1 MRKQGDTQNM
11 QQTGRAYTP
20 AEIKSLRLKGAMY
33 IRMSTELQV
42 ESPENQERAIR
53 TYAALYGIEI
63 INTYA
68 DLGVSGINTEKREQ
82 FQTMIDD
89 VEQGRNTYNI
99 VLYLDESRWGRFVDS
114 READYHR
121 MRLERKNVLCQSC
134 EKPLT
139 LTSNIADRIMTL
151 LRDESAS
158 DYCRQLSQ
166 KVWAGQCNLVAK
178 GYRQGGVAGFGL
190 RRMLLDE
197 AGNPKQELAMGQR
210 KSLLT
215 ERVILMPGSDEEC
228 RIVLWIYDQFIA
240 GSSETEIAAQLNA
253 KGVENHFG
261 RPWSRGTVCE
271 VLTNEKYVG
280 NNLFNRTSGKMKSRA
295 KPNPE
300 SEWVRKNRAFEPVVD
315 MERFCTV
322 QDIYR
327 ERNKKTT
334 DEELLQGLRDLYA
347 NQGCLSA
354 LIIDEADFLP
364 PSSLIRTRFGGLLRV
379 YQIIGYTPK
388 RDYQYVAINQRL
400 RALHAEIVAD
410 VVRTIERL
418 CGRRIP
424 IDLESCLLELN
435 NYLFVSVVISR
446 CFTTPA
452 GTRRWKIRFD
462 SGLHP
467 DITVAVR
474 MDTRNEKIQDYYI
487 LPALEFSC
495 EQIKLSEDNVGF
507 LDSFRTDTLDYLLN
521 LSVNIS
527 LDKAVEDG
535 SRCNCTYSH

>member
-1 MRKQGDTQNM
+1 MKL
-11 QQTGRAYTP
+11 
-20 AEIKSLRLKGAMY
+20 KSLRLKGAMY

-53 TYAALYGIEI
+53 AYAAQYGIEI
-63 INTYA
+63 IQTYA

-82 FQTMIDD
+82 FQSLMTD

-121 MRLERKNVLCQSC
+121 MRLERKNVVCQSC

-139 LTSNIADRIMTL
+139 LSSNIADRIMTL

-178 GYRQGGVAGFGL
+178 GYRQGGAAGFGL
-190 RRMLLDE
+190 RRMLLSE
-197 AGNPKQELAMGQR
+197 TGSPKQELAIGQR

-215 ERVILMPGSDEEC
+215 ERVILRPGPDEE
-228 RIVLWIYDQFIA
+228 REIVLWIYDQFIA
-240 GSSETEIAAQLNA
+240 GTSETEIATQLNTR
-253 KGVENHFG
+253 GITNHFG

-295 KPNPE
+295 RPNPE
-300 SEWVRKNRAFEPVVD
+300 TEWVRKEHAFEAIVD
-315 MERFCTV
+315 PQRFYTV
-322 QDIYR
+322 QGIYQ
-327 ERNKKTT
+327 ERSKKIT
-334 DEELLQGLRDLYA
+334 DDELLQGLRDLYA
-347 NQGCLSA
+347 KQGRLSA
-354 LIIDEADFLP
+354 LIIDEAEYLP
-364 PSSLIRTRFGGLLRV
+364 PSSLFRTRFGGLLRAYRMV
-379 YQIIGYTPK
+379 GYTPE
-388 RDYQYVAINQRL
+388 RNYQYVAINQHLRL
-400 RALHAEIVAD
+400 LHAEIVAD
-410 VVRTIERL
+410 VVQNIEKL

-424 IDLESCLLELN
+424 IDPDHCLLELN
-435 NYLFVSVVISR
+435 YHLFISIVISR
-446 CFTTPA
+446 CFTTPS
-452 GTRRWKIRFD
+452 GSRSWKIRFD
-462 SGLHP
+462 CGFHP

-474 MDTRNEKIQDYYI
+474 MDTRNEAIKDYYI
-487 LPALEFSC
+487 LPALEFSQ
-495 EQIKLSEDNVGF
+495 EQVRLMEDNIGF
-507 LDSFRTDTLDYLLN
+507 LDSFRADNLDYLLD

-527 LDKAVEDG
+527 LDKAVANG
-535 SRCNCTYSH
+535 VRCNNVYSR

>member
-1 MRKQGDTQNM
+1 ML
-11 QQTGRAYTP
+11 QTGTAYTP
-20 AEIKSLRLKGAMY
+20 SQIQSLRLKGAMY

-53 TYAALYGIEI
+53 TYAAQYGIEI
-63 INTYA
+63 IKTYA

-82 FQTMIDD
+82 FQTLIDD
-89 VEQGRNTYNI
+89 VEKGRSTFNI

-166 KVWAGQCNLVAK
+166 KVWVGQCNLVTK
-178 GYRQGGVAGFGL
+178 GFRQGGVAGFGL

-197 AGNPKQELAMGQR
+197 TGRPKQELAMGQR

-215 ERVILMPGSDEEC
+215 ERVILMPGPEDEC
-228 RIVLWIYDQFIA
+228 QIVLWIYDQFIA
-240 GSSETEIAAQLNA
+240 GISETEIATQLNV
-253 KGVENHFG
+253 KGVKTHFG

-280 NNLFNRTSGKMKSRA
+280 NNLFNRTSGKMKSKA

-300 SEWVRKNRAFEPVVD
+300 SEWVRKEHAFEPVVD
-315 MERFCTV
+315 MERFCNV
-322 QDIYR
+322 QGIYR
-327 ERNKKTT
+327 ERSKKTT

-347 NQGCLSA
+347 RQGRLSA

-364 PSSLIRTRFGGLLRV
+364 PCSLIRNRFGGLLRV
-379 YQIIGYTPK
+379 YQMIGYSPEH
-388 RDYQYVAINQRL
+388 DYKYIAINQRL
-400 RALHAEIVAD
+400 RVLHAEIVDD
-410 VVRTIERL
+410 VVHRIEIL
-418 CGRRIP
+418 CGRQIP
-424 IDLESCLLELN
+424 IDPKSCLLELN
-435 NYLFVSVVISR
+435 HNLSVSIVISR
-446 CFTTPA
+446 CSITPA

-474 MDTRNEKIQDYYI
+474 MDTRNEAIHDYYI
-487 LPALEFSC
+487 LPALEFSY
-495 EQIKLSEDNVGF
+495 EQIKLSEDNIGF

-527 LDKAVEDG
+527 LDKAVEYG
-535 SRCNCTYSH
+535 ARGNSTYFH

>member
-1 MRKQGDTQNM
+1 M

-20 AEIKSLRLKGAMY
+20 SEIKSLRLKCAMY

-53 TYAALYGIEI
+53 AYADQYGIEI
-63 INTYA
+63 VKIYA
-68 DLGVSGINTEKREQ
+68 DLGVSGITTEKREQ
-82 FQTMIDD
+82 FQALIDD
-89 VEQGRNTYNI
+89 VEQGRNTFNI

-114 READYHR
+114 REAEYHR
-121 MRLERKNVLCQSC
+121 MRLERRNVVCQSC

-166 KVWAGQCNLVAK
+166 KVWAGQCNLVTK
-178 GYRQGGVAGFGL
+178 GFRQGGVAGFGL

-197 AGNPKQELAMGQR
+197 AGNPKQELTMGQR

-215 ERVILMPGSDEEC
+215 ERVILMPGPDDE
-228 RIVLWIYDQFIA
+228 RQIVLWIYDQFIA
-240 GSSETEIAAQLNA
+240 GSSETEIAALLNA
-253 KGVENHFG
+253 QGVKNHFG
-261 RPWSRGTVCE
+261 RLWSRGTVCE

-280 NNLFNRTSGKMKSRA
+280 NNLFNRTSGKMKSKA
-295 KPNPE
+295 KSNPE
-300 SEWVRKNRAFEPVVD
+300 SEWVRKDHAFEPVVD

-322 QDIYR
+322 QKIYR

-334 DEELLQGLRDLYA
+334 DDELLQGLRDLYA
-347 NQGCLSA
+347 RQGRLSA
-354 LIIDEADFLP
+354 LIIDEADFMP
-364 PSSLIRTRFGGLLRV
+364 PSSLIRTRFGGLLRA
-379 YQIIGYTPK
+379 YRMIGYTPD
-388 RDYQYVAINQRL
+388 RDYQYVVINQRL

-424 IDLESCLLELN
+424 IDPESCLMELN
-435 NYLFVSVVISR
+435 CNLFVSIVISR
-446 CFTTPA
+446 CFTTPS
-452 GTRRWKIRFD
+452 GIRRWKIRFD

-474 MDTRNEKIQDYYI
+474 MDTRNEAIHDYYI
-487 LPALEFSC
+487 LPALEFSHG
-495 EQIKLSEDNVGF
+495 QLKLSENNVGF

-535 SRCNCTYSH
+535 ARGNNTYSH

>member
-1 MRKQGDTQNM
+1 M
-11 QQTGRAYTP
+11 QQMGRSYTP
-20 AEIKSLRLKGAMY
+20 SEIKSLHLKGAMY

-53 TYAALYGIEI
+53 DYAAQYGIEI
-63 INTYA
+63 VKVYA
-68 DLGVSGINTEKREQ
+68 DLGVSGITTEKREQ
-82 FQTMIDD
+82 FQTLIDD
-89 VEQGRNTYNI
+89 VEQGRNTYQI
-99 VLYLDESRWGRFVDS
+99 VLYLDESRWGRFIDS

-121 MRLERKNVLCQSC
+121 MRLERKNVVCQSC

-166 KVWAGQCNLVAK
+166 KVWAGQCNLVTK
-178 GYRQGGVAGFGL
+178 GFRQGGVAGFGL

-197 AGNPKQELAMGQR
+197 TGSPKQELAIGQR

-215 ERVILMPGSDEEC
+215 ERVILMPGPDMER

-240 GSSETEIAAQLNA
+240 GNNETEIAAQLNA
-253 KGVENHFG
+253 QEVKNHFG
-261 RPWSRGTVCE
+261 RPWTRGTVCE

-280 NNLFNRTSGKMKSRA
+280 NNLFNRTSGKMKSKA

-300 SEWVRKNRAFEPVVD
+300 NEWIRKDRAFEPIVD
-315 MERFCTV
+315 VERFYTV
-322 QDIYR
+322 QGIYR

-347 NQGCLSA
+347 CQGRLSA
-354 LIIDEADFLP
+354 LIIDESDSLP
-364 PSSLIRTRFGGLLRV
+364 PSSLFRTRFGGLLRA
-379 YQIIGYTPK
+379 YRMIGYTPE

-400 RALHAEIVAD
+400 RILHADIVAD
-410 VVRTIERL
+410 VIRRIESL
-418 CGRRIP
+418 CGRQIF
-424 IDLESCLLELN
+424 IDPESCLLELN
-435 NYLFVSVVISR
+435 YNLFISVVISR

-452 GTRRWKIRFD
+452 GNRRWKIRFD

-474 MDTRNEKIQDYYI
+474 MDTRNEAIQDYYI
-487 LPALEFSC
+487 LPALEFSH
-495 EQIKLSEDNVGF
+495 EQIRLSEDNVGF

-521 LSVNIS
+521 LCVNIS
-527 LDKAVEDG
+527 LDKAVENG
-535 SRCNCTYSH
+535 SRSNCTYSR

>member
-1 MRKQGDTQNM
+1 M
-11 QQTGRAYTP
+11 QPTGTAYTP
-20 AEIKSLRLKGAMY
+20 TEIKSLHLKGAMY

-53 TYAALYGIEI
+53 TYAAEYGIEI
-63 INTYA
+63 VKTYA

-82 FQTMIDD
+82 FQTLLDD
-89 VEQGRNTYNI
+89 VEQGRNDYDI

-114 READYHR
+114 REAEYHR
-121 MRLERKNVLCQSC
+121 MRLERKNVTCQSC

-139 LTSNIADRIMTL
+139 LSSNLADRIMTL

-158 DYCRQLSQ
+158 EYCRQLSQ

-197 AGNPKQELAMGQR
+197 AGRPKQELAIGQR

-215 ERVILMPGSDEEC
+215 ERVILMPGPDEEC
-228 RIVLWIYDQFIA
+228 QTVLWIYDQFIA
-240 GSSETEIAAQLNA
+240 GSSETDIALQLNA
-253 KGVENHFG
+253 RGVKNHFG

-300 SEWVRKNRAFEPVVD
+300 SEWVRKNHAFEPVVD
-315 MERFCTV
+315 MERFITV
-322 QDIYR
+322 QGIYR
-327 ERNKKTT
+327 ERNRRTT
-334 DEELLQGLRDLYA
+334 DEELLQGLRDLYTR
-347 NQGCLSA
+347 QGRLSA

-364 PSSLIRTRFGGLLRV
+364 PSSLISNRFGGLLRV
-379 YQIIGYTPK
+379 YQMIGYTPK

-400 RALHAEIVAD
+400 RSLHREIIAD
-410 VVRTIERL
+410 VVSTIENL

-424 IDLESCLLELN
+424 IDPESYLLELN
-435 NYLFVSVVISR
+435 HNLFVSVVISR
-446 CFTTPA
+446 CFTTTA
-452 GTRRWKIRFD
+452 GTQRWKIRFD
-462 SGLHP
+462 SGLRP

-474 MDTRNEKIQDYYI
+474 MDVHNQAIHDYYI
-487 LPALEFSC
+487 LPALEFSH
-495 EQIKLSEDNVGF
+495 EQLKLSEENAGF
-507 LDSFRTDTLDYLLN
+507 LDGFRTDTLDYLLK
-521 LSVNIS
+521 LSVNIP
-527 LDKAVEDG
+527 LDKAVEHG
-535 SRCNCTYSH
+535 TWGNSAYSH

>member
-1 MRKQGDTQNM
+1 M

-53 TYAALYGIEI
+53 TYATEYGIEI
-63 INTYA
+63 IKTYA

-82 FQTMIDD
+82 FQTLIDD
-89 VEQGRNTYNI
+89 VEQGRNAFNI

-166 KVWAGQCNLVAK
+166 KVWAGQCNLVTK
-178 GYRQGGVAGFGL
+178 GFRQGGVAGFGL

-197 AGNPKQELAMGQR
+197 TGSPKQELAMGQR

-215 ERVILMPGSDEEC
+215 ERVILMPGPDVE
-228 RIVLWIYDQFIA
+228 RRDVLWIYDQFIA
-240 GSSETEIAAQLNA
+240 GTNESEIATQLNA
-253 KGVENHFG
+253 KGVKNHFG

-271 VLTNEKYVG
+271 VLTNEKYLG
-280 NNLFNRTSGKMKSRA
+280 NNLFNRTSGKMKSKA

-300 SEWVRKNRAFEPVVD
+300 SEWVRKDRAFEPIVD
-315 MERFCTV
+315 VERFYTV
-322 QDIYR
+322 QGIYR

-334 DEELLQGLRDLYA
+334 DEELLQGLRDLHA
-347 NQGCLSA
+347 KQGRLSA

-364 PSSLIRTRFGGLLRV
+364 PSSLFRTRFGGLLLAYRM
-379 YQIIGYTPK
+379 IGYTPE
-388 RDYQYVAINQRL
+388 RNYQYVVINQRL
-400 RALHAEIVAD
+400 RALHAEIVD
-410 VVRTIERL
+410 EVVRSIERL

-424 IDLESCLLELN
+424 IDPESYLLELN
-435 NYLFVSVVISR
+435 YNLFISVVISR
-446 CFTTPA
+446 CFTTPT

-474 MDTRNEKIQDYYI
+474 MDTRNEAIKDYYI
-487 LPALEFSC
+487 LPALEFSHG
-495 EQIKLSEDNVGF
+495 QLKLSEDNTGF
-507 LDSFRTDTLDYLLN
+507 LDGFRTDTLDYLLN
-521 LSVNIS
+521 LSINIS
-527 LDKAVEDG
+527 LDKAVEHG
-535 SRCNCTYSH
+535 AWGRSAYSH

>member
-1 MRKQGDTQNM
+1 M
-11 QQTGRAYTP
+11 QPAGTAYT
-20 AEIKSLRLKGAMY
+20 ASEIKSLRLKGAMY

-53 TYAALYGIEI
+53 TYAAEYGIEI
-63 INTYA
+63 IKTYA

-82 FQTMIDD
+82 FQALIDD
-89 VEQGRNTYNI
+89 VEQGRNGYNI

-114 READYHR
+114 REAEYHR
-121 MRLERKNVLCQSC
+121 MRLERRNVVCQSC
-134 EKPLT
+134 EKPVT
-139 LTSNIADRIMTL
+139 LTSNLADRIMTL

-166 KVWAGQCNLVAK
+166 KVWAGQCNLVSK

-197 AGNPKQELAMGQR
+197 AGRPKQELAMGQR

-215 ERVILMPGSDEEC
+215 ERVILMPGPDEEC
-228 RIVLWIYDQFIA
+228 RTVLWMYDQFIA
-240 GSSETEIAAQLNA
+240 GSSETDIAAQLNA
-253 KGVENHFG
+253 QGVKTHFG

-300 SEWVRKNRAFEPVVD
+300 SEWVRKEHAFEPVVD
-315 MERFCTV
+315 MERFYTV
-322 QDIYR
+322 QGIYR
-327 ERNKKTT
+327 ERNKKAT

-347 NQGCLSA
+347 SQGRLSA

-364 PSSLIRTRFGGLLRV
+364 PSSLISNRFGGLLRV
-379 YQIIGYTPK
+379 YQMIGYTPK
-388 RDYQYVAINQRL
+388 RDFQYVAINQRL
-400 RALHAEIVAD
+400 RSLHAEIVTD
-410 VVRTIERL
+410 VVCDIEKL

-424 IDLESCLLELN
+424 IDRESCLLELN
-435 NYLFVSVVISR
+435 HNLFISVVISR
-446 CFTTPA
+446 CFTTPS

-462 SGLHP
+462 SGLRP

-474 MDTRNEKIQDYYI
+474 MDVCNEAIRDYYI
-487 LPALEFSC
+487 LPALEFSDG
-495 EQIKLSEDNVGF
+495 QLKLSEENAGF
-507 LDSFRTDTLDYLLN
+507 LDGFRTDTLDYLLN

-527 LDKAVEDG
+527 LDKAVHHG
-535 SRCNCTYSH
+535 AWGHSAYFH

>member
-1 MRKQGDTQNM
+1 M

-20 AEIKSLRLKGAMY
+20 DEIKSLHLQGAMY

-53 TYAALYGIEI
+53 TYAAQYGIEI
-63 INTYA
+63 VKMYA
-68 DLGVSGINTEKREQ
+68 DLGVSGITTKKREQ
-82 FQTMIDD
+82 FQALIDD
-89 VEQGRNTYNI
+89 VEQGRNIYNI
-99 VLYLDESRWGRFVDS
+99 VLYLDESRWGRFIDS

-121 MRLERKNVLCQSC
+121 MRLERKNVVCQSC

-166 KVWAGQCNLVAK
+166 KVWVGQCNLVTK
-178 GYRQGGVAGFGL
+178 GFRQGGVAGFGL

-197 AGNPKQELAMGQR
+197 TGNPKQELAMGQR

-215 ERVILMPGSDEEC
+215 ERVILMPGSDTERE
-228 RIVLWIYDQFIA
+228 IVLWIYDQFIA
-240 GSSETEIAAQLNA
+240 GTAETEIATQLNA
-253 KGVENHFG
+253 KGLKNHFD

-280 NNLFNRTSGKMKSRA
+280 NNVFNRTSGKMKSKA

-300 SEWVRKNRAFEPVVD
+300 SEWVRRDRAFEPVVD
-315 MERFCTV
+315 VQRFYTV
-322 QDIYR
+322 QGIYR
-327 ERNKKTT
+327 ERSKTTT

-347 NQGCLSA
+347 RQGRLSA
-354 LIIDEADFLP
+354 LIIDEADSLP
-364 PSSLIRTRFGGLLRV
+364 PSSLIRTRFGGLLRA
-379 YQIIGYTPK
+379 YRMIGYTPE
-388 RDYQYVAINQRL
+388 RDYRYVAINQRL
-400 RALHAEIVAD
+400 RALHAD
-410 VVRTIERL
+410 VVSDVVQNIRRL
-418 CGRRIP
+418 CGRQISVDP
-424 IDLESCLLELN
+424 ESCLLELN
-435 NYLFVSVVISR
+435 YNLFISVVISR
-446 CFTTPA
+446 SFTTPS

-462 SGLHP
+462 SGLRP

-474 MDTRNEKIQDYYI
+474 MDTRNEAIQDYYI
-487 LPALEFSC
+487 LPSLEFSPD
-495 EQIKLSEDNVGF
+495 QIKLSETNVGL
-507 LDSFRTDTLDYLLN
+507 LDSFRTDTLEYLLN

-527 LDKAVEDG
+527 LDKAVENG
-535 SRCNCTYSH
+535 ARGHSTYFH

>member
-1 MRKQGDTQNM
+1 M
-11 QQTGRAYTP
+11 QQAGTAYTP
-20 AEIKSLRLKGAMY
+20 ADIKSLRLKGAMY

-53 TYAALYGIEI
+53 TYAAEYGIEI
-63 INTYA
+63 IKTYA

-82 FQTMIDD
+82 FQTLIDD
-89 VEQGRNTYNI
+89 VEQGRNGYNI

-114 READYHR
+114 REAEYHR
-121 MRLERKNVLCQSC
+121 MRLERRNVVCQSC
-134 EKPLT
+134 EKPVT
-139 LTSNIADRIMTL
+139 LTSNLADRIMTL

-215 ERVILMPGSDEEC
+215 ERVILMPGSEEEC
-228 RIVLWIYDQFIA
+228 RTVLWIYDQFIA
-240 GSSETEIAAQLNA
+240 GTSETDIAVQLNA
-253 KGVENHFG
+253 QGVKTHFS

-280 NNLFNRTSGKMKSRA
+280 NNLFNRTSGKMKSKA

-300 SEWVRKNRAFEPVVD
+300 SEWVRKDRAFEPVVD
-315 MERFCTV
+315 MERFWTV
-322 QDIYR
+322 QGIYR

-347 NQGCLSA
+347 RQGRLSA

-364 PSSLIRTRFGGLLRV
+364 PCSLIRNRFGGLLRV
-379 YQIIGYTPK
+379 YQMIGYTPK

-400 RALHAEIVAD
+400 RSLHAEIVVD
-410 VVRTIERL
+410 VVRDIENL
-418 CGRRIP
+418 CGRKIP
-424 IDLESCLLELN
+424 IDSESCLLELN
-435 NYLFVSVVISR
+435 NNLFISVVISR

-452 GTRRWKIRFD
+452 GIRRWKIRFD
-462 SGLHP
+462 SGLRP
-467 DITVAVR
+467 DVTVAVR
-474 MDTRNEKIQDYYI
+474 MDIHNEAIQDYYI
-487 LPALEFSC
+487 LPALEFSDG
-495 EQIKLSEDNVGF
+495 QLKLSEENAGF
-507 LDSFRTDTLDYLLN
+507 LDGFRTDTLDYLLN

-527 LDKAVEDG
+527 LDKAVEHG
-535 SRCNCTYSH
+535 SWGRSAYSH

>member
-1 MRKQGDTQNM
+1 M

-20 AEIKSLRLKGAMY
+20 AEIKSLHLKGAMY

-53 TYAALYGIEI
+53 IYAAEYGIEI
-63 INTYA
+63 VKTYA

-82 FQTMIDD
+82 FQTLIDD
-89 VEQGRNTYNI
+89 VEQGRHTFNI
-99 VLYLDESRWGRFVDS
+99 VLYLDESRWGRFFDS
-114 READYHR
+114 READFHR
-121 MRLERKNVLCQSC
+121 MRLERRNVICQSC

-166 KVWAGQCNLVAK
+166 KVWAGQCNLVVK

-190 RRMLLDE
+190 RRILLDE
-197 AGNPKQELAMGQR
+197 TGKPKQELTIGQR

-215 ERVILMPGSDEEC
+215 ERVILMPGPEEE
-228 RIVLWIYDQFIA
+228 RQIVLWIYDQFIA
-240 GSSETEIAAQLNA
+240 GTNETEIAEKLNA
-253 KGVENHFG
+253 QGVTNHFG

-300 SEWVRKNRAFEPVVD
+300 SEWVRKERAFEPIVD

-322 QDIYR
+322 QRLYR
-327 ERNKKTT
+327 ERDKKTT

-347 NQGCLSA
+347 SQGRLSA
-354 LIIDEADFLP
+354 LIIDEAEFLP
-364 PSSLIRTRFGGLLRV
+364 PSSLISNRFGGLLRA
-379 YQIIGYTPK
+379 YRMIGYTPE

-400 RALHAEIVAD
+400 RALHAEIVAN
-410 VVRTIERL
+410 VVHTIEGL
-418 CGRRIP
+418 CGRKIP
-424 IDLESCLLELN
+424 IDPESFLLELN
-435 NYLFVSVVISR
+435 YNLIVSVVISR
-446 CFTTPA
+446 CFTTTA

-462 SGLHP
+462 TGLHP

-474 MDTRNEKIQDYYI
+474 MDTRNEAIKDYYL
-487 LPALEFSC
+487 LPALEFSQD
-495 EQIKLSEDNVGF
+495 QIKLAEDNVGL
-507 LDSFRTDTLDYLLN
+507 LDSFRTDTLDYLLD
-521 LSVNIS
+521 LSINIP
-527 LDKAVEDG
+527 LDKAVADG
-535 SRCNCTYSH
+535 ARRNSTHSH

>member
-1 MRKQGDTQNM
+1 M

-53 TYAALYGIEI
+53 DYAAQYGIEI
-63 INTYA
+63 VKTYA

-82 FQTMIDD
+82 FQALIDD
-89 VEQGRNTYNI
+89 VEQGRNGYNI

-114 READYHR
+114 REAEYHR
-121 MRLERKNVLCQSC
+121 MRLERRNVVCQSC

-178 GYRQGGVAGFGL
+178 GFRQGGVAGFGL

-197 AGNPKQELAMGQR
+197 TGRPKQELAMGQR

-215 ERVILMPGSDEEC
+215 ERVILMPGPGEEC
-228 RIVLWIYDQFIA
+228 QTVLWIYDEFIA
-240 GSSETEIAAQLNA
+240 GNSETEIAAQLNA

-300 SEWVRKNRAFEPVVD
+300 SEWVRKNHAFEPVVD
-315 MERFCTV
+315 MERFYTV
-322 QDIYR
+322 QGIYQ

-334 DEELLQGLRDLYA
+334 DDELLKGLRDLYA
-347 NQGCLSA
+347 RQGRLSA

-364 PSSLIRTRFGGLLRV
+364 PSSLFRTRFGGLLRA
-379 YQIIGYTPK
+379 YRMIGYTPE

-400 RALHAEIVAD
+400 RTLHAEIVAD
-410 VVRTIERL
+410 VVSSIENL
-418 CGRRIP
+418 CGRQIP
-424 IDLESCLLELN
+424 IDPESCLLELN
-435 NYLFVSVVISR
+435 YNLFISVVISR
-446 CFTTPA
+446 CFSTPA

-462 SGLHP
+462 SGLRP

-474 MDTRNEKIQDYYI
+474 MDTHNEAIKDYYI
-487 LPALEFSC
+487 LPALEFSHG
-495 EQIKLSEDNVGF
+495 QLKLSEDNAGF
-507 LDSFRTDTLDYLLN
+507 LDGFRTDTLDYLLN
-521 LSVNIS
+521 LSINLS
-527 LDKAVEDG
+527 LDKAVENGAWG
-535 SRCNCTYSH
+535 SSAYSH

>member
-1 MRKQGDTQNM
+1 M

-20 AEIKSLRLKGAMY
+20 AEIKNLHLKGAMY
-33 IRMSTELQV
+33 IRMSTEMQV

-53 TYAALYGIEI
+53 AYAVEYGIEI
-63 INTYA
+63 VKTYA

-82 FQTMIDD
+82 FQSLIDD
-89 VEQGRNTYNI
+89 VEQGRHTYNI

-121 MRLERKNVLCQSC
+121 MRLERKNVICQSC

-190 RRMLLDE
+190 RRILLDE
-197 AGNPKQELAMGQR
+197 SGHPKQELTIGQR

-215 ERVILMPGSDEEC
+215 ERVILMPGPEEE
-228 RIVLWIYDQFIA
+228 RQIVLWIYDQFIA
-240 GSSETEIAAQLNA
+240 GISETEIADHLNA
-253 KGVENHFG
+253 QGVKNHFS

-300 SEWVRKNRAFEPVVD
+300 SEWVRKERAFEPIVD
-315 MERFCTV
+315 MERFCAV
-322 QDIYR
+322 QSMYR

-334 DEELLQGLRDLYA
+334 NEELLKGLRDLYTR
-347 NQGCLSA
+347 QGRLSA

-364 PSSLIRTRFGGLLRV
+364 PSSLFSSRFGGLLRA
-379 YQIIGYTPK
+379 YRLIGYTPE
-388 RDYQYVAINQRL
+388 RDYQYVTINQRL
-400 RALHAEIVAD
+400 RVLHAEIVAD
-410 VVRTIERL
+410 VVLTIENL
-418 CGRRIP
+418 CGRKIP
-424 IDLESCLLELN
+424 IDPESYLLELN
-435 NYLFVSVVISR
+435 HNLFVSIVISR

-462 SGLHP
+462 TGLHP

-474 MDTRNEKIQDYYI
+474 MDTHNEAIKDYYL
-487 LPALEFSC
+487 LPALEFSQD
-495 EQIKLSEDNVGF
+495 QIKLAEDNVGI

-521 LSVNIS
+521 LSINIP
-527 LDKAVEDG
+527 LDKAVADG
-535 SRCNCTYSH
+535 ARRNSTHSY

>member
-1 MRKQGDTQNM
+1 MKQAGT
-11 QQTGRAYTP
+11 AYTP
-20 AEIKSLRLKGAMY
+20 DEIKSLRLKGAMY
-33 IRMSTELQV
+33 IRMSTEMQT

-53 TYAALYGIEI
+53 DYAAQYGIEI
-63 INTYA
+63 IKVYA
-68 DLGVSGINTEKREQ
+68 DLGISGITTEKREQ
-82 FQTMIDD
+82 FQALIDD

-99 VLYLDESRWGRFVDS
+99 VLYLDETRWGRFVDS

-121 MRLERKNVLCQSC
+121 MRLERKNVICQSC

-151 LRDESAS
+151 LKDESAS

-166 KVWAGQCNLVAK
+166 KVWAGQCNLVRK
-178 GYRQGGVAGFGL
+178 GFRQGGVAGFGL

-197 AGNPKQELAMGQR
+197 AGNPKQELTMGQR

-215 ERVILMPGSDEEC
+215 ERVILIPGPDED
-228 RIVLWIYDQFIA
+228 RRTVLWIYDQFIA
-240 GSSETEIAAQLNA
+240 GTSETEIAAHLNSI
-253 KGVENHFG
+253 GVKNHFG

-280 NNLFNRTSGKMKSRA
+280 NNLFNRTSGKMKSKA

-300 SEWVRKNRAFEPVVD
+300 NEWVRRDCAFEPIVD
-315 MERFCTV
+315 VERFYTV
-322 QDIYR
+322 QGIYR
-327 ERNKKTT
+327 ERNKKIT
-334 DEELLQGLRDLYA
+334 DEELLQGLRDLYVR
-347 NQGCLSA
+347 QGRLSA
-354 LIIDEADFLP
+354 LIIDEADYLP
-364 PSSLIRTRFGGLLRV
+364 PSSLFRTRFGGLLRA
-379 YQIIGYTPK
+379 YRMIGYTPE

-400 RALHAEIVAD
+400 RVLHADIVAD
-410 VVRTIERL
+410 VVRSIESL

-424 IDLESCLLELN
+424 IDPESCLLELN
-435 NYLFVSVVISR
+435 YNLFISVVISR
-446 CFTTPA
+446 CFITPA

-474 MDTRNEKIQDYYI
+474 MDTRNEAIHDYYV
-487 LPALEFSC
+487 LPALEFSYD
-495 EQIKLSEDNVGF
+495 QLKLSEDNAGF

-527 LDKAVEDG
+527 LDKAVKDG
-535 SRCNCTYSH
+535 ARGNSTYSH

>member
-1 MRKQGDTQNM
+1 M
-11 QQTGRAYTP
+11 QQTGTAYTP
-20 AEIKSLRLKGAMY
+20 SEIQSLHLKGAMY

-53 TYAALYGIEI
+53 TYAAQYGIEI
-63 INTYA
+63 VKTYV
-68 DLGVSGINTEKREQ
+68 DPGVSGITERREE
-82 FQTMIDD
+82 FQALIDD
-89 VEQGRNTYNI
+89 VEQGRNVYTI
-99 VLYLDESRWGRFVDS
+99 VLYLDASRWGRFLDS
-114 READYHR
+114 REAEYHR
-121 MRLERKNVLCQSC
+121 MRLERKNVVCQSC

-139 LTSNIADRIMTL
+139 LTNNIADRIMTL
-151 LRDESAS
+151 FQDESAS

-215 ERVILMPGSDEEC
+215 ERVILMPGTDEEQG
-228 RIVLWIYDQFIA
+228 IVLWIYDQFIA
-240 GSSETEIAAQLNA
+240 GISETEIATQLNV
-253 KGVENHFG
+253 KGVKNHFG
-261 RPWSRGTVCE
+261 RPWSRGTVYE

-280 NNLFNRTSGKMKSRA
+280 NNLFNRTSGKMKSKA

-300 SEWVRKNRAFEPVVD
+300 SEWVRKERAFEPVVD

-322 QDIYR
+322 QGIYL

-334 DEELLQGLRDLYA
+334 DEELLQGLRNLYA
-347 NQGCLSA
+347 SQGRLSA

-364 PSSLIRTRFGGLLRV
+364 HSSLISTRFGGLLRA
-379 YQIIGYTPK
+379 YRMIGYTPK

-400 RALHAEIVAD
+400 RAIHAEIVAD
-410 VVRTIERL
+410 VVNSIEHL
-418 CGRRIP
+418 CGRKIP
-424 IDLESCLLELN
+424 IDSESCLLELN
-435 NYLFVSVVISR
+435 HNLFISVVISR

-462 SGLHP
+462 SALHP
-467 DITVAVR
+467 DVTVAVR
-474 MDTRNEKIQDYYI
+474 MDIHNEGIHDYYI
-487 LPALEFSC
+487 LPALEFSY
-495 EQIKLSEDNVGF
+495 EQIKLGEDNAGF
-507 LDSFRTDTLDYLLN
+507 LDSFRTDTLDYLIN
-521 LSVNIS
+521 LSVNIP
-527 LDKAVEDG
+527 LDKAVDNG
-535 SRCNCTYSH
+535 ARGNRTYSH

>member
-1 MRKQGDTQNM
+1 ML
-11 QQTGRAYTP
+11 QTGTAYTP
-20 AEIKSLRLKGAMY
+20 SQIMSLRLKGAMY

-53 TYAALYGIEI
+53 SYAAQYGIEI
-63 INTYA
+63 IKTYA

-89 VEQGRNTYNI
+89 VEQGRSAFNI

-166 KVWAGQCNLVAK
+166 KVWAGQCNLVSK
-178 GYRQGGVAGFGL
+178 GFRQGGVAGFGL

-197 AGNPKQELAMGQR
+197 AGRPKQELAMGQR

-215 ERVILMPGSDEEC
+215 ERVILMPGSDEDC

-240 GSSETEIAAQLNA
+240 GISETDIATQLNA
-253 KGVENHFG
+253 QGVQTHFG

-300 SEWVRKNRAFEPVVD
+300 SEWVRKERAFEPVVD
-315 MERFCTV
+315 MERFYTV
-322 QDIYR
+322 QGIYR

-347 NQGCLSA
+347 RQGRLSA

-364 PSSLIRTRFGGLLRV
+364 PCSLIRNRFGGLLRV
-379 YQIIGYTPK
+379 YQMIGYTPK

-400 RALHAEIVAD
+400 RALHAEIVTD
-410 VVRTIERL
+410 VVRNIESL

-424 IDLESCLLELN
+424 IDQESSLLELN
-435 NYLFVSVVISR
+435 NNLFVSVVISR

-452 GTRRWKIRFD
+452 GIRRWKIRFD
-462 SGLHP
+462 SGLRP
-467 DITVAVR
+467 DVTVAVR
-474 MDTRNEKIQDYYI
+474 MDIRNEVIQDYYI
-487 LPALEFSC
+487 LPALEFSDG
-495 EQIKLSEDNVGF
+495 QLKLSEENAGF
-507 LDSFRTDTLDYLLN
+507 LDGFRTDTLDYLLK

-527 LDKAVEDG
+527 LDKAVEHG
-535 SRCNCTYSH
+535 AWGRSAYSH

>member
-1 MRKQGDTQNM
+1 MKQMGT
-11 QQTGRAYTP
+11 TYTP
-20 AEIKSLRLKGAMY
+20 DEIKNLRLKGAMY

-53 TYAALYGIEI
+53 AYAAQYGIEI
-63 INTYA
+63 VREYA

-82 FQTMIDD
+82 FQALIAD
-89 VEQGRNTYNI
+89 VEQGHNNYNI

-139 LTSNIADRIMTL
+139 LSSNIADRIMTL

-166 KVWAGQCNLVAK
+166 KVWAGQCNLVSK
-178 GYRQGGVAGFGL
+178 GFRQGGVAGFGL
-190 RRMLLDE
+190 RRILLDE
-197 AGNPKQELAMGQR
+197 GGSPKQELAMGQR

-215 ERVILMPGSDEEC
+215 ERVVLMPGPEEA
-228 RIVLWIYDQFIA
+228 RKIVLWIYDQFIA
-240 GSSETEIAAQLNA
+240 GTSETEIATQLNA
-253 KGVENHFG
+253 DGVKNHFG

-271 VLTNEKYVG
+271 VLTNEKYIG

-300 SEWVRKNRAFEPVVD
+300 SDWVRKERAFEPVVD
-315 MERFCTV
+315 TQRFYTV
-322 QDIYR
+322 QGIYR
-327 ERNKKTT
+327 ERNKKFS
-334 DEELLQGLRDLYA
+334 DEELLQGLRDLYVRH
-347 NQGCLSA
+347 GRLSA
-354 LIIDEADFLP
+354 LIIDESDFLP
-364 PSSLIRTRFGGLLRV
+364 PCSLFRTRFGGLLRAYRMV
-379 YQIIGYTPK
+379 GYTPE
-388 RDYQYVAINQRL
+388 RNYQYVAINQRL
-400 RALHAEIVAD
+400 RTLHAEIVAD
-410 VVRTIERL
+410 VVGGIENL

-424 IDLESCLLELN
+424 MDPESCLLELN
-435 NYLFVSVVISR
+435 YNILISIVISR
-446 CFTTPA
+446 CFTTPS
-452 GTRRWKIRFD
+452 GTRSWKIRFD

-474 MDTRNEKIQDYYI
+474 MDTRNEAIKDYYI
-487 LPALEFSC
+487 LPALEFSH
-495 EQIKLSEDNVGF
+495 EHLKLLEDNVGF
-507 LDSFRTDTLDYLLN
+507 LDSFRTDSLNYLLD

-527 LDKAVEDG
+527 LDKAVADG
-535 SRCNCTYSH
+535 ASGNNAHFS

>member
-1 MRKQGDTQNM
+1 MIPIPQNI
-11 QQTGRAYTP
+11 TTIGVTP
-20 AEIKSLRLKGAMY
+20 SQIMSLRLKGAMY

-42 ESPENQERAIR
+42 ESPENQERGIR
-53 TYAALYGIEI
+53 SYAAQYGIEI
-63 INTYA
+63 IKTYA

-89 VEQGRNTYNI
+89 VEQGRSAFNI

-166 KVWAGQCNLVAK
+166 KVWAGQCNLVSK
-178 GYRQGGVAGFGL
+178 GFRQGGVAGFGL

-197 AGNPKQELAMGQR
+197 AGRPKQELAMGQR

-215 ERVILMPGSDEEC
+215 ERVILMPGSDEDC

-240 GSSETEIAAQLNA
+240 GISETDIATQLNA
-253 KGVENHFG
+253 QGVQTHFG

-300 SEWVRKNRAFEPVVD
+300 SEWVRKERAFEPVVD
-315 MERFCTV
+315 MERFYTV
-322 QDIYR
+322 QGIYR

-347 NQGCLSA
+347 RQGRLSA

-364 PSSLIRTRFGGLLRV
+364 PCSLIRNRFGGLLRV
-379 YQIIGYTPK
+379 YQMIGYTPK

-400 RALHAEIVAD
+400 RALHAEIVTD
-410 VVRTIERL
+410 VVRDIENL
-418 CGRRIP
+418 CGRKIP
-424 IDLESCLLELN
+424 IDPESCMLELN
-435 NYLFVSVVISR
+435 HNLFISVVISR

-452 GTRRWKIRFD
+452 GIRRWKIRFD
-462 SGLHP
+462 SGLRP
-467 DITVAVR
+467 DVTVAVR
-474 MDTRNEKIQDYYI
+474 MDIHNEAIQDYYI
-487 LPALEFSC
+487 LPALEFSDG
-495 EQIKLSEDNVGF
+495 QLKLSEDNAGF
-507 LDSFRTDTLDYLLN
+507 LDGFRTDTLDYLLK

-527 LDKAVEDG
+527 LDKAVEHG
-535 SRCNCTYSH
+535 SWGRSAYSH

>member
-1 MRKQGDTQNM
+1 ML
-11 QQTGRAYTP
+11 QTGTAYTP
-20 AEIKSLRLKGAMY
+20 AEIKSLRLKGAIY

-53 TYAALYGIEI
+53 AYATEYGIEI
-63 INTYA
+63 VKTYV
-68 DLGVSGINTEKREQ
+68 DPGVSGITERREE
-82 FQTMIDD
+82 FQALIDD
-89 VEQGRNTYNI
+89 VEQGRNAYTI
-99 VLYLDESRWGRFVDS
+99 VLYLDASRWGRFLDS
-114 READYHR
+114 REAEYHR
-121 MRLERKNVLCQSC
+121 MRLERKNVVCQSC

-139 LTSNIADRIMTL
+139 LTNNIADRIMTL
-151 LRDESAS
+151 FQDESAS

-197 AGNPKQELAMGQR
+197 TGNPKQELTMGQR

-215 ERVILMPGSDEEC
+215 ERVILMPGPEDEC
-228 RIVLWIYDQFIA
+228 QIVHWIYDQFIA
-240 GSSETEIAAQLNA
+240 GISETDIAIQLNA
-253 KGVENHFG
+253 QGVKTNFG
-261 RPWSRGTVCE
+261 RLWTRGTVCE

-280 NNLFNRTSGKMKSRA
+280 NNLFNRTSGKMKSKA

-300 SEWVRKNRAFEPVVD
+300 SEWVRKERAFEPIVD
-315 MERFCTV
+315 MERFYTV
-322 QDIYR
+322 QGIYR

-347 NQGCLSA
+347 RQGRLSA

-364 PSSLIRTRFGGLLRV
+364 PSSLFSNRFGGLLRA
-379 YQIIGYTPK
+379 YQLIGYSPK
-388 RDYQYVAINQRL
+388 HDYRYIAINQRL
-400 RALHAEIVAD
+400 RVLHAEIVAD
-410 VVRTIERL
+410 VVRSIESL
-418 CGRRIP
+418 CGRLIP
-424 IDLESCLLELN
+424 VDPKSGLLELN
-435 NYLFVSVVISR
+435 YNLCISIVISR

-462 SGLHP
+462 NGLRP

-474 MDTRNEKIQDYYI
+474 MDTSNEAIYDYYI
-487 LPALEFSC
+487 LPALEFSY
-495 EQIKLSEDNVGF
+495 EQLKLSEDNVGF
-507 LDSFRTDTLDYLLN
+507 LDSFRTDTLDYLLD
-521 LSVNIS
+521 LSINIP

-535 SRCNCTYSH
+535 SRISSTYFH

>member
-1 MRKQGDTQNM
+1 MKHS
-11 QQTGRAYTP
+11 GRAYTQ

-42 ESPENQERAIR
+42 ESPENQGRAIR
-53 TYAALYGIEI
+53 AYAAEYDIEI
-63 INTYA
+63 VKTYA

-82 FQTMIDD
+82 FQALLDD
-89 VEQGRNTYNI
+89 VEQGRNAYNI

-121 MRLERKNVLCQSC
+121 MRLERKNVVCQSC

-178 GYRQGGVAGFGL
+178 GFRQGGVAGFGL

-197 AGNPKQELAMGQR
+197 AGNPKQELTMGQR

-215 ERVILMPGSDEEC
+215 ERVILIPGPDAE
-228 RIVLWIYDQFIA
+228 RQTVRWVYDQFIV
-240 GSSETEIAAQLNA
+240 GKSETEIADQLNEQ
-253 KGVENHFG
+253 GVKNHFG
-261 RPWSRGTVCE
+261 RQWSLGTVRE
-271 VLTNEKYVG
+271 LLTNEKYVG

-300 SEWVRKNRAFEPVVD
+300 SEWVRREHAFEPIVD

-334 DEELLQGLRDLYA
+334 NEELLQGLRDLYA
-347 NQGCLSA
+347 SQGRLSA

-364 PSSLIRTRFGGLLRV
+364 PSSLFRTRFGGLLRA
-379 YQIIGYTPK
+379 YRMIGYTPE
-388 RDYQYVAINQRL
+388 RDYQYIAINQRL
-400 RALHAEIVAD
+400 RSLHAEIVAD
-410 VVRTIERL
+410 VIQNIENL

-424 IDLESCLLELN
+424 IDSESSLLELN
-435 NYLFVSVVISR
+435 HNLLISIVISR

-462 SGLHP
+462 TGLHP

-474 MDTRNEKIQDYYI
+474 MDTRNEAIKDYYL
-487 LPALEFSC
+487 LPALEFSH
-495 EQIKLSEDNVGF
+495 ELIKLSEDNVGL

-535 SRCNCTYSH
+535 ARHNNTYSH

>member
-1 MRKQGDTQNM
+1 ML
-11 QQTGRAYTP
+11 QTGTAYTP
-20 AEIKSLRLKGAMY
+20 SQIQSLRLKGAMY

-53 TYAALYGIEI
+53 TYAAQYGIELI
-63 INTYA
+63 KTYA

-82 FQTMIDD
+82 FQAMIDD
-89 VEQGRNTYNI
+89 VEQGRTAFNI

-166 KVWAGQCNLVAK
+166 KVWVGQCNLVTK

-197 AGNPKQELAMGQR
+197 AGNHKQELTMGQR

-215 ERVILMPGSDEEC
+215 ERVILMPGPEDE
-228 RIVLWIYDQFIA
+228 RQIVLWIYDQFIA
-240 GSSETEIAAQLNA
+240 GICEADIATQLNA
-253 KGVENHFG
+253 QGVKTHFS
-261 RPWSRGTVCE
+261 RSWSRGTVCE

-300 SEWVRKNRAFEPVVD
+300 SEWVRKERAFEPVVD
-315 MERFCTV
+315 MERFCKV
-322 QDIYR
+322 QGIYR

-334 DEELLQGLRDLYA
+334 DEELLQGLRDLYVR
-347 NQGCLSA
+347 QGRLSA

-364 PSSLIRTRFGGLLRV
+364 PCSLIRNRFGGLLRV
-379 YQIIGYTPK
+379 YQMIG
-388 RDYQYVAINQRL
+388 
-400 RALHAEIVAD
+400 
-410 VVRTIERL
+410 
-418 CGRRIP
+418 
-424 IDLESCLLELN
+424 
-435 NYLFVSVVISR
+435 
-446 CFTTPA
+446 
-452 GTRRWKIRFD
+452 
-462 SGLHP
+462 
-467 DITVAVR
+467 
-474 MDTRNEKIQDYYI
+474 
-487 LPALEFSC
+487 
-495 EQIKLSEDNVGF
+495 
-507 LDSFRTDTLDYLLN
+507 
-521 LSVNIS
+521 
-527 LDKAVEDG
+527 
-535 SRCNCTYSH
+535 

>member
-1 MRKQGDTQNM
+1 ML
-11 QQTGRAYTP
+11 QTGTAYTP
-20 AEIKSLRLKGAMY
+20 SQIMSLRLKGAMY

-42 ESPENQERAIR
+42 ESPENQERGIR
-53 TYAALYGIEI
+53 SYAAQYGIEI
-63 INTYA
+63 IKTYA

-89 VEQGRNTYNI
+89 VEQGRSAFNI

-166 KVWAGQCNLVAK
+166 KVWAGQCNLVSK
-178 GYRQGGVAGFGL
+178 GFRQGGVAGFGL

-197 AGNPKQELAMGQR
+197 AGRPKQELAMGQR

-215 ERVILMPGSDEEC
+215 ERVILMPGSDEDC

-240 GSSETEIAAQLNA
+240 GISETDIATQLNA
-253 KGVENHFG
+253 QGVQTHFG

-300 SEWVRKNRAFEPVVD
+300 SEWVRKERAFEPVVD
-315 MERFCTV
+315 MERFYTV
-322 QDIYR
+322 QGIYR

-347 NQGCLSA
+347 RQGRLSA

-364 PSSLIRTRFGGLLRV
+364 PCSLIRNRFGGLLRV
-379 YQIIGYTPK
+379 YQMIGYTPK

-400 RALHAEIVAD
+400 RALHAEIVTD
-410 VVRTIERL
+410 VVRNIESL

-424 IDLESCLLELN
+424 IDQESSLLELN
-435 NYLFVSVVISR
+435 NNLFVSVVISR

-452 GTRRWKIRFD
+452 GIRRWKIRFD
-462 SGLHP
+462 SGLRP
-467 DITVAVR
+467 DVTVAVR
-474 MDTRNEKIQDYYI
+474 MDIRNEVIQDYYI
-487 LPALEFSC
+487 LPALEFSDG
-495 EQIKLSEDNVGF
+495 QLKLSEENAGF
-507 LDSFRTDTLDYLLN
+507 LDGFRTDTLDYLLK

-527 LDKAVEDG
+527 LDKAVEHG
-535 SRCNCTYSH
+535 AWGRSAYFH

>member
-1 MRKQGDTQNM
+1 M
-11 QQTGRAYTP
+11 QQPGTAYTP

-53 TYAALYGIEI
+53 TYAAEYGIEI
-63 INTYA
+63 VNTYA
-68 DLGVSGINTEKREQ
+68 DLGVSGITTEKREQ
-82 FQTMIDD
+82 FQTLIDD
-89 VEQGRNTYNI
+89 VEQGRNAYNI

-114 READYHR
+114 REAEYHR
-121 MRLERKNVLCQSC
+121 MRLERRNVVCQSC
-134 EKPLT
+134 EKPLA

-178 GYRQGGVAGFGL
+178 GFRQGGVAGFGL

-197 AGNPKQELAMGQR
+197 TGRPKQELAMGQR

-215 ERVILMPGSDEEC
+215 ERVILMPGPDDE
-228 RIVLWIYDQFIA
+228 RRMVLWIYDQFIA
-240 GSSETEIAAQLNA
+240 GSSETEISAQLNA
-253 KGVENHFG
+253 QGVKNHFG

-300 SEWVRKNRAFEPVVD
+300 SEWVRKDCAFEPLVD

-322 QDIYR
+322 QGIYR

-347 NQGCLSA
+347 RQGRLSA
-354 LIIDEADFLP
+354 LIIDEADSLP
-364 PSSLIRTRFGGLLRV
+364 PSSLFRTRFGGLLRV
-379 YQIIGYTPK
+379 YQMIGYTPK

-400 RALHAEIVAD
+400 RVLHAEIVAD
-410 VVRTIERL
+410 VVHSIENL

-424 IDLESCLLELN
+424 IDPESCLLELN
-435 NYLFVSVVISR
+435 CNLFVSVVISR

-452 GTRRWKIRFD
+452 GVRRWKIRFD
-462 SGLHP
+462 SGLRP

-474 MDTRNEKIQDYYI
+474 MDTRNEAIQDYYI
-487 LPALEFSC
+487 LPALEFSHG
-495 EQIKLSEDNVGF
+495 QLKLTEDNAGF
-507 LDSFRTDTLDYLLN
+507 LDGFRTDTLDYLLN

-527 LDKAVEDG
+527 LDKAVEHGAWG
-535 SRCNCTYSH
+535 SSAYSH